1 MGQYAKNTE
10 GHPAPSWISKKK
22 KTKQIK
28 QNKQIKRTKK
38 SSNTSFSKILNLQK
52 DYLRDNEGWNRSV
65 KQEYSTYL
73 EGQIGRGF
81 FHYQNLSSDDITELV
96 RLYNVKVLKKK
107 MKLKAFRK
115 TKEAKRQL
123 RKMISETREEKVS
136 EKRAELLIEMNSEM
150 RKWGV
155 TLGSGEYLIDRDR
168 TWDKLYQK
176 IHSDRYCHLF
186 DIQSDETWYQFLR
199 G

>member
-10 GHPAPSWISKKK
+10 GHPAPRWISKNKKNKQSKQRKKKK
-22 KTKQIK
+22 KT
-28 QNKQIKRTKK
+28 
-38 SSNTSFSKILNLQK
+38 TSFSKILNLQK

-65 KQEYSTYL
+65 KQEYSTHL

-81 FHYQNLSSDDITELV
+81 IHYKNLSPDDIEELV

-107 MKLKAFRK
+107 MKLKGFRK
-115 TKEAKRQL
+115 TKEAKRQM

-155 TLGSGEYLIDRDR
+155 TLGSGEYLVDRDR

-186 DIQSDETWYQFLR
+186 DIQSDETWYQFLK